1 MKQRDLGLAVTN
13 SGWDRQFQITQ
24 VWLEKGQ
31 MDKQYLLNNLKL
43 KYSHILS
50 IKYFSSILYNDV
62 YMFNIKC

>member
-1 MKQRDLGLAVTN
+1 MKQRDLGLSGTN

-31 MDKQYLLNNLKL
+31 MDKQYLLNNLEL

-62 YMFNIKC
+62 FICSI